1 MGIKLTTE
9 VKEVIHQM
17 IAITK
22 EFELGM
28 MNTLVLFD
36 ALLLNRLFATSMEVS
51 SSCKLELISDDVQ
64 RILRNGY
71 CEDANEEENKTE
83 KNSTEAVFSSEHET
97 KTTECFIESKAYQKD
112 DIHIFTSC
120 IVEACGTNCGG
131 VDFSQDL
138 ADVFTYAIQIVTEEK
153 REGVTFKDI
162 AISFSENLSKA
173 MMELLGEWDTDISEF
188 QKNYNEATSNM
199 EQEFYIPT
207 SLTGCVT
214 ILNNKFIDNP
224 NCEILGRD
232 AECEEIWRNMM
243 KKTKRNV
250 ILVGKPGVGKSSIV
264 YKLTSDIVNQRCP
277 EMFNDFIVLSL
288 DVNNIISGT
297 TLRGQAEERF
307 QDLIELMKKHNN
319 VILEAVIEKAK
330 QLQGMY
336 GKRTILFI
344 DEIHMIVGAG
354 AVSHGEKQD
363 LSNALKPILAGDDAI
378 VIGATTDEEYAQTFG
393 MEGALRRRF
402 KTITVREPR
411 TTEVYDM
418 LKESIRQLEEF
429 HGVRISKKMVEMIIF
444 YSSCFNYN
452 TSNPDRTKD
461 LIDVSMVTAR
471 MSGKDRVDRESI
483 MKNFGAN
490 FEEFR
495 NMSEEMVRSTA
506 YHEVGHFV
514 VQRFSDKLIDRKA
527 IAISIVPAEGY
538 LGLTVTDA
546 TDKTV
551 NKDKSYFTDLIA
563 DLLAGRIAEKL
574 FMKSENNA
582 GAESDLEKATKIAFK
597 MVTKYGMT
605 SRLGENQIYLNDK
618 DYQMQTP
625 AVTEIVNREVQK
637 ILEEAAKKATLVLDE
652 HQEVV
657 EELVNELTK
666 KGMLSGKELDSII
679 EHHERK
685 QTVTV

>member
-1 MGIKLTTE
+1 MGIELSME
-9 VKEVIHQM
+9 VKDIIQRMVETVKRYHL
-17 IAITK
+17 
-22 EFELGM
+22 EM

-36 ALLLNRLFATSMEVS
+36 TLLLNRLFATAIEVS
-51 SSCKLELISDDVQ
+51 SESTLEEIVSEVRKLIKNKDLPEQEGNNNRGFQEAIASAEKGEFFLTCIAQTCSATDV
-64 RILRNGY
+64 
-71 CEDANEEENKTE
+71 
-83 KNSTEAVFSSEHET
+83 
-97 KTTECFIESKAYQKD
+97 
-112 DIHIFTSC
+112 
-120 IVEACGTNCGG
+120 GTR
-131 VDFSQDL
+131 FSQDL
-138 ADVFTYAIQIVTEEK
+138 AFVFSFATDMAMAENRKEVTYEDVAK
-153 REGVTFKDI
+153 
-162 AISFSENLSKA
+162 SFIENLSEN
-173 MMELLGEWDTDISEF
+173 MLEVFSDLEINVPEF
-188 QKNYNEATSNM
+188 KEHYEGAIA
-199 EQEFYIPT
+199 EKLEEFKIPA
-207 SLTGCVT
+207 SLTGCITV
-214 ILNNKFIDNP
+214 LNDKFKDEAQ
-224 NCEILGRD
+224 CDILGRD
-232 AECEEIWRNMM
+232 KECEEIWRNMM

-277 EMFNDFIVLSL
+277 EMFYDFIVLSL
-288 DVNNIISGT
+288 DVNNIIAGT
-297 TLRGQAEERF
+297 SLRGQAEERF
-307 QDLIELMKKHNN
+307 QDLIDLLKKHDN
-319 VILEAVIEKAK
+319 V
-330 QLQGMY
+330 
-336 GKRTILFI
+336 ILFI

-402 KTITVREPR
+402 KTINVREPK

-429 HGVRISKKMVEMIIF
+429 HEVRISKKMVEMIIF
-444 YSSCFNYN
+444 YSSCFNHN

-471 MSGKDRVDRESI
+471 MSGKDHVDRASI

-490 FEEFR
+490 FEEFH

-506 YHEVGHFV
+506 YHEIGHFIV
-514 VQRFSDKLIDRKA
+514 LHFSDKLINREVT
-527 IAISIVPAEGY
+527 AISIIPSDGY
-538 LGLTVTDA
+538 LGVTVSDA
-546 TDKTV
+546 TEKTV
-551 NKDKSYFTDLIA
+551 NCDKSYFTDLIA
-563 DLLAGRIAEKL
+563 ESLAGRIAEKI
-574 FMKSENNA
+574 FMKIENNA
-582 GAESDLEKATKIAFK
+582 GAENDLEKATKIAFK

-666 KGMLSGKELDSII
+666 KGMLSGKELNSII
-679 EHHERK
+679 ELYEQK
-685 QTVTV
+685 QAVTV

>member
-1 MGIKLTTE
+1 MGIELSME
-9 VKEVIHQM
+9 VKDIIQRMVETVKRYHL
-17 IAITK
+17 
-22 EFELGM
+22 EM

-36 ALLLNRLFATSMEVS
+36 TLLLNRLFATAVEVS
-51 SSCKLELISDDVQ
+51 SESTLEEIVSEVRKLIKNKDLLEQ
-64 RILRNGY
+64 
-71 CEDANEEENKTE
+71 EENNNRGFQEAIASAE
-83 KNSTEAVFSSEHET
+83 KGEFFLT
-97 KTTECFIESKAYQKD
+97 
-112 DIHIFTSC
+112 C
-120 IVEACGTNCGG
+120 IAQTCSATDVGTR
-131 VDFSQDL
+131 FSQDL
-138 ADVFTYAIQIVTEEK
+138 AFVFSFAIDMAMAENRKEVTYEDVAK
-153 REGVTFKDI
+153 
-162 AISFSENLSKA
+162 SFIENLSENMLEVFSDLEINVPEFKEHYEGA
-173 MMELLGEWDTDISEF
+173 IAEELEEF
-188 QKNYNEATSNM
+188 K
-199 EQEFYIPT
+199 IPA
-207 SLTGCVT
+207 SLTGCITV
-214 ILNNKFIDNP
+214 LNDKFKDKAQ
-224 NCEILGRD
+224 CDILGRD
-232 AECEEIWRNMM
+232 KECEEIWRNMM

-264 YKLTSDIVNQRCP
+264 YKLTSDIVNRRCP
-277 EMFNDFIVLSL
+277 EIFYDFIVLSL
-288 DVNNIISGT
+288 DVNNIIAGT
-297 TLRGQAEERF
+297 SLRGQAEERF
-307 QDLIELMKKHNN
+307 QDLIDLLKKHDN
-319 VILEAVIEKAK
+319 V
-330 QLQGMY
+330 
-336 GKRTILFI
+336 ILFI

-363 LSNALKPILAGDDAI
+363 LSNVLKPILAGDDAI

-402 KTITVREPR
+402 KTINVREPK

-429 HGVRISKKMVEMIIF
+429 HEVRISKKMVEMIIF
-444 YSSCFNYN
+444 YSACFNYN

-506 YHEVGHFV
+506 YHEVGHFI

-527 IAISIVPAEGY
+527 IAISVVPAEGY

-563 DLLAGRIAEKL
+563 DLLAGRIAEKV

-637 ILEEAAKKATLVLDE
+637 ILEEVAKKATLVLDE

-666 KGMLSGKELDSII
+666 KGMLSGKELNSII
-679 EHHERK
+679 ELYEQKAGCDRIIN
-685 QTVTV
+685 T

>member
-1 MGIKLTTE
+1 MGIELSME
-9 VKEVIHQM
+9 VKDIIQRMVETVKRYHL
-17 IAITK
+17 
-22 EFELGM
+22 EM

-36 ALLLNRLFATSMEVS
+36 TLLLNRLFATAVEVS
-51 SSCKLELISDDVQ
+51 SESTLEEIVSEVRKLIKNKDLLEQ
-64 RILRNGY
+64 
-71 CEDANEEENKTE
+71 EENNNRGFQEAIASAE
-83 KNSTEAVFSSEHET
+83 KGEFFLT
-97 KTTECFIESKAYQKD
+97 
-112 DIHIFTSC
+112 C
-120 IVEACGTNCGG
+120 IAQTCSATDVGTR
-131 VDFSQDL
+131 FSQDL
-138 ADVFTYAIQIVTEEK
+138 AFVFSFAIDMAMAENRKEVTYEDVAQ
-153 REGVTFKDI
+153 
-162 AISFSENLSKA
+162 SFIENLSENMLEVFSDLDINVPEFKEHYEGA
-173 MMELLGEWDTDISEF
+173 IAEELEEF
-188 QKNYNEATSNM
+188 K
-199 EQEFYIPT
+199 IPA
-207 SLTGCVT
+207 SLTGCITV
-214 ILNNKFIDNP
+214 LNDKFKDKAQ
-224 NCEILGRD
+224 CDILGRD
-232 AECEEIWRNMM
+232 KECEEIWRNMM

-264 YKLTSDIVNQRCP
+264 YKLTSDIVNRRCP
-277 EMFNDFIVLSL
+277 EIFYDFIVLSL
-288 DVNNIISGT
+288 DVNNIIAGT
-297 TLRGQAEERF
+297 SLRGQAEERF
-307 QDLIELMKKHNN
+307 QDLIDLLKKHDN
-319 VILEAVIEKAK
+319 V
-330 QLQGMY
+330 
-336 GKRTILFI
+336 ILFI

-363 LSNALKPILAGDDAI
+363 LSNVLKPILAGDDAI

-402 KTITVREPR
+402 KTINVREPK

-429 HGVRISKKMVEMIIF
+429 HEVRISKKMVEMIIF
-444 YSSCFNYN
+444 YSACFNYN

-506 YHEVGHFV
+506 YHEVGHFI

-563 DLLAGRIAEKL
+563 DLLAGRIAEKV

-666 KGMLSGKELDSII
+666 KGMLSGKELNSII
-679 EHHERK
+679 ELYEQK
-685 QTVTV
+685 QAVTV

>member
-1 MGIKLTTE
+1 MGIELSME
-9 VKEVIHQM
+9 VKDIIQRMVEAVKRYHL
-17 IAITK
+17 
-22 EFELGM
+22 EM

-36 ALLLNRLFATSMEVS
+36 TLLLNRLFATSIEVS
-51 SSCKLELISDDVQ
+51 SESTLEEIVSEVRKLIKNKDLLEQ
-64 RILRNGY
+64 
-71 CEDANEEENKTE
+71 EENNNRGFQEAIASEE
-83 KNSTEAVFSSEHET
+83 KGELFLT
-97 KTTECFIESKAYQKD
+97 
-112 DIHIFTSC
+112 C
-120 IVEACGTNCGG
+120 IAQTCSATDVGTR
-131 VDFSQDL
+131 FSQDL
-138 ADVFTYAIQIVTEEK
+138 AFVFSFAIDMVMAENRKEVTYEDVAK
-153 REGVTFKDI
+153 
-162 AISFSENLSKA
+162 SFIENLSENMLEVFSDLEINVPEFKEHYEGA
-173 MMELLGEWDTDISEF
+173 IAEELEEF
-188 QKNYNEATSNM
+188 K
-199 EQEFYIPT
+199 IPA
-207 SLTGCVT
+207 SLTGCITV
-214 ILNNKFIDNP
+214 LNDKFKDEAQ
-224 NCEILGRD
+224 CDILGRD
-232 AECEEIWRNMM
+232 KECEEIWRNMM

-277 EMFNDFIVLSL
+277 EMFYDFIVLSL
-288 DVNNIISGT
+288 DVNNIIAGT
-297 TLRGQAEERF
+297 SLRGQAEERF
-307 QDLIELMKKHNN
+307 QDLIDLLKKHDN
-319 VILEAVIEKAK
+319 V
-330 QLQGMY
+330 
-336 GKRTILFI
+336 ILFI

-354 AVSHGEKQD
+354 AASHGEKQD
-363 LSNALKPILAGDDAI
+363 LSNALKPILAGEDAI

-402 KTITVREPR
+402 KTINVREPK

-429 HGVRISKKMVEMIIF
+429 HEVRISKKMVEMIIF
-444 YSSCFNYN
+444 YSSCFNHN

-495 NMSEEMVRSTA
+495 NMSEEMIRSTA
-506 YHEVGHFV
+506 YHEVGHFM

-551 NKDKSYFTDLIA
+551 NKDKSYCTDLIA
-563 DLLAGRIAEKL
+563 ELLAGRIAEKL
-574 FMKSENNA
+574 FMKIENNA

-637 ILEEAAKKATLVLDE
+637 ILDESAKRATFLLNKYKGL
-652 HQEVV
+652 V

-666 KGMLSGKELDSII
+666 KGMLSGKELNSII
-679 EHHERK
+679 ELYEQK
-685 QTVTV
+685 QAVTV

>member
-1 MGIKLTTE
+1 MGIELSME
-9 VKEVIHQM
+9 VKDIIQRMVETVKRYHL
-17 IAITK
+17 
-22 EFELGM
+22 EM

-36 ALLLNRLFATSMEVS
+36 TLLLNRLFATAVEVS
-51 SSCKLELISDDVQ
+51 SESTLEEIVSEVRKLIKNKDLLEQ
-64 RILRNGY
+64 
-71 CEDANEEENKTE
+71 EENNNRGFQEAIASAE
-83 KNSTEAVFSSEHET
+83 KGEFFLT
-97 KTTECFIESKAYQKD
+97 
-112 DIHIFTSC
+112 C
-120 IVEACGTNCGG
+120 IAQTCSATDVGTR
-131 VDFSQDL
+131 FSQDL
-138 ADVFTYAIQIVTEEK
+138 AFVFSFAIDMAMAENRKEVTYEDVAK
-153 REGVTFKDI
+153 
-162 AISFSENLSKA
+162 SFIENLSENMLEVFSDLDINVPEFKEHYEGA
-173 MMELLGEWDTDISEF
+173 IAEELEEF
-188 QKNYNEATSNM
+188 K
-199 EQEFYIPT
+199 IPA
-207 SLTGCVT
+207 SLTGCITV
-214 ILNNKFIDNP
+214 LNDKFKDKAQ
-224 NCEILGRD
+224 CDILGRD
-232 AECEEIWRNMM
+232 KECEEIWRNMM

-277 EMFNDFIVLSL
+277 EIFYDFIVLSL
-288 DVNNIISGT
+288 DVNNIIAGT
-297 TLRGQAEERF
+297 SLRGQAEERF
-307 QDLIELMKKHNN
+307 QDLIDLLKKHDN
-319 VILEAVIEKAK
+319 V
-330 QLQGMY
+330 
-336 GKRTILFI
+336 ILFI

-429 HGVRISKKMVEMIIF
+429 HEVRISKKMVEMIIF
-444 YSSCFNYN
+444 YSACFNYN

-461 LIDVSMVTAR
+461 LIDVAMVTAR

-506 YHEVGHFV
+506 YHEVGHFI

-563 DLLAGRIAEKL
+563 DLLAGRIAEKV

-685 QTVTV
+685 QTVAV

>member
-1 MGIKLTTE
+1 MGIELSME
-9 VKEVIHQM
+9 VKDIIQRMVETVKRYHL
-17 IAITK
+17 
-22 EFELGM
+22 EM

-36 ALLLNRLFATSMEVS
+36 TLLLNRLFATAVEVS
-51 SSCKLELISDDVQ
+51 SESTLEEIVSEVRNLIKNKDLLEQ
-64 RILRNGY
+64 
-71 CEDANEEENKTE
+71 EENNNRGFQEAIASAE
-83 KNSTEAVFSSEHET
+83 KGELFLT
-97 KTTECFIESKAYQKD
+97 
-112 DIHIFTSC
+112 C
-120 IVEACGTNCGG
+120 IAQTCSATDVGTR
-131 VDFSQDL
+131 FSQDL
-138 ADVFTYAIQIVTEEK
+138 AFVFSFAIDMAMAENRKEVTYEDVAK
-153 REGVTFKDI
+153 
-162 AISFSENLSKA
+162 SFIENLSENMLEVFSDLEINVPEFKEHYEGA
-173 MMELLGEWDTDISEF
+173 IAEELEEF
-188 QKNYNEATSNM
+188 K
-199 EQEFYIPT
+199 IPA
-207 SLTGCVT
+207 SLTGCITV
-214 ILNNKFIDNP
+214 LNDKFKDKAQ
-224 NCEILGRD
+224 CDILGRD
-232 AECEEIWRNMM
+232 KECEEIWRNMM

-277 EMFNDFIVLSL
+277 EIFYDFIVLSL
-288 DVNNIISGT
+288 DVNNIIAGT
-297 TLRGQAEERF
+297 SLRGQAEERF
-307 QDLIELMKKHNN
+307 QDLIDLLKKHDN
-319 VILEAVIEKAK
+319 V
-330 QLQGMY
+330 
-336 GKRTILFI
+336 ILFI

-402 KTITVREPR
+402 KTINVREPK

-429 HGVRISKKMVEMIIF
+429 HEVRISKKMVEMIIF
-444 YSSCFNYN
+444 YSACFNYN

-461 LIDVSMVTAR
+461 LIDVAMVTAR

-506 YHEVGHFV
+506 YHEVGHFI

-563 DLLAGRIAEKL
+563 DLLAGRIAEKV

-666 KGMLSGKELDSII
+666 KGMLSGKELNSII
-679 EHHERK
+679 ELYEQK
-685 QTVTV
+685 QAVTV

>member
-1 MGIKLTTE
+1 MGIELSME
-9 VKEVIHQM
+9 VKDIIQRMVETVKRYHL
-17 IAITK
+17 
-22 EFELGM
+22 EM

-36 ALLLNRLFATSMEVS
+36 TLLLNRLFATAVEVS
-51 SSCKLELISDDVQ
+51 SESTLEEIVSEVRKLIKNKDLLEQ
-64 RILRNGY
+64 
-71 CEDANEEENKTE
+71 EENNNRGFQEAIASAE
-83 KNSTEAVFSSEHET
+83 KGEFFLT
-97 KTTECFIESKAYQKD
+97 
-112 DIHIFTSC
+112 C
-120 IVEACGTNCGG
+120 IAQTCSATDVGTR
-131 VDFSQDL
+131 FSQDL
-138 ADVFTYAIQIVTEEK
+138 AFVFSFAIDMAMAENRKEVTYEDVAK
-153 REGVTFKDI
+153 
-162 AISFSENLSKA
+162 SFIENLSENMLEVFSDLEINVPEFKEHYEGA
-173 MMELLGEWDTDISEF
+173 IAEELEEF
-188 QKNYNEATSNM
+188 K
-199 EQEFYIPT
+199 IPA
-207 SLTGCVT
+207 SLTGCITV
-214 ILNNKFIDNP
+214 LNDKFKDKAQ
-224 NCEILGRD
+224 CDILGRD
-232 AECEEIWRNMM
+232 KECEEIWRNMM

-277 EMFNDFIVLSL
+277 EIFYDFIVLSL
-288 DVNNIISGT
+288 DVNNIIAGT
-297 TLRGQAEERF
+297 SLRGQAEERF
-307 QDLIELMKKHNN
+307 QDLIDLLKKHDN
-319 VILEAVIEKAK
+319 V
-330 QLQGMY
+330 
-336 GKRTILFI
+336 ILFI

-363 LSNALKPILAGDDAI
+363 LSNVLKPILAGDDAI

-402 KTITVREPR
+402 KTINVREPK

-429 HGVRISKKMVEMIIF
+429 HEVRISKKMVEMIIF
-444 YSSCFNYN
+444 YSACFNYN

-506 YHEVGHFV
+506 YHEVGHFI

-563 DLLAGRIAEKL
+563 DLLAGRIAEKV

-666 KGMLSGKELDSII
+666 KGMLSGKELNSII
-679 EHHERK
+679 ELYEQK
-685 QTVTV
+685 QVVTV

>member
-1 MGIKLTTE
+1 MGIELSME
-9 VKEVIHQM
+9 VKDIIQRMVETVKRYHL
-17 IAITK
+17 
-22 EFELGM
+22 EM

-36 ALLLNRLFATSMEVS
+36 TLLLNRLFATAIEVS
-51 SSCKLELISDDVQ
+51 SESTLEEIVSEVRKLIKNKDLLEQ
-64 RILRNGY
+64 
-71 CEDANEEENKTE
+71 EENNNRGFQEAIASAE
-83 KNSTEAVFSSEHET
+83 KGELFLT
-97 KTTECFIESKAYQKD
+97 
-112 DIHIFTSC
+112 C
-120 IVEACGTNCGG
+120 IAQTCSATDVGTR
-131 VDFSQDL
+131 FSQDL
-138 ADVFTYAIQIVTEEK
+138 AFVFSFAIDMSMAENRKEVTYE
-153 REGVTFKDI
+153 DI
-162 AISFSENLSKA
+162 AKSFIENLSENMLEVFSDLEINVPEFKENYEGA
-173 MMELLGEWDTDISEF
+173 IAEELEEF
-188 QKNYNEATSNM
+188 K
-199 EQEFYIPT
+199 IPA
-207 SLTGCVT
+207 SLTGCITV
-214 ILNNKFIDNP
+214 LNDKFKDEAQ
-224 NCEILGRD
+224 CDILGRD
-232 AECEEIWRNMM
+232 KECEEIWHNMM

-277 EMFNDFIVLSL
+277 EIFYDFIVLSL
-288 DVNNIISGT
+288 DVNNIIAGT
-297 TLRGQAEERF
+297 SLRGQAEERF
-307 QDLIELMKKHNN
+307 QDLIDLLKKHDN
-319 VILEAVIEKAK
+319 V
-330 QLQGMY
+330 
-336 GKRTILFI
+336 ILFI

-506 YHEVGHFV
+506 YHEVGHFI

-563 DLLAGRIAEKL
+563 AFLAGRIAEKI
-574 FMKSENNA
+574 FMKIENNA
-582 GAESDLEKATKIAFK
+582 GAENDLEKATKIAFK

-625 AVTEIVNREVQK
+625 AVTEIVNREVQE
-637 ILEEAAKKATLVLDE
+637 ILDE
-652 HQEVV
+652 SAKRATFLLNKYKGLV

-666 KGMLSGKELDSII
+666 KGMLSGKELNSII
-679 EHHERK
+679 ELYEQK
-685 QTVTV
+685 QAVTV

>member
-1 MGIKLTTE
+1 MGIELSME
-9 VKEVIHQM
+9 VKDIIQRMVETVKRYHL
-17 IAITK
+17 
-22 EFELGM
+22 EM

-36 ALLLNRLFATSMEVS
+36 TLLLNRLFATAIEVS
-51 SSCKLELISDDVQ
+51 SESTLEEIVSEVRKLIKNKDLLEQ
-64 RILRNGY
+64 
-71 CEDANEEENKTE
+71 EENNNRGFQEAIASAE
-83 KNSTEAVFSSEHET
+83 KGELFLT
-97 KTTECFIESKAYQKD
+97 
-112 DIHIFTSC
+112 C
-120 IVEACGTNCGG
+120 IAQTCSATDVGTR
-131 VDFSQDL
+131 FSQDL
-138 ADVFTYAIQIVTEEK
+138 AFVFSFAIDMSMAENRKEVTYE
-153 REGVTFKDI
+153 DI
-162 AISFSENLSKA
+162 AKSFIENLSENMLEVFSDLEINVPEFKENYEGA
-173 MMELLGEWDTDISEF
+173 IAEELEEF
-188 QKNYNEATSNM
+188 K
-199 EQEFYIPT
+199 IPA
-207 SLTGCVT
+207 SLTGCITV
-214 ILNNKFIDNP
+214 LNDKFKDEAQ
-224 NCEILGRD
+224 CDILGRD
-232 AECEEIWRNMM
+232 KECEEIWHNMM

-277 EMFNDFIVLSL
+277 EIFYDFIVLSL
-288 DVNNIISGT
+288 DVNNIIAGT
-297 TLRGQAEERF
+297 SLRGQAEERF
-307 QDLIELMKKHNN
+307 QDLIDLLKKHDN
-319 VILEAVIEKAK
+319 V
-330 QLQGMY
+330 
-336 GKRTILFI
+336 ILFI

-418 LKESIRQLEEF
+418 LKEYIRQLEEF

-506 YHEVGHFV
+506 YHEVGHFI
-514 VQRFSDKLIDRKA
+514 VQRFYDKLIDRKA

-563 DLLAGRIAEKL
+563 DLLAGRIAEKV
-574 FMKSENNA
+574 FMKIENNA
-582 GAESDLEKATKIAFK
+582 GAENDLEKATKIAFK

-625 AVTEIVNREVQK
+625 AVTEIVNREVQE
-637 ILEEAAKKATLVLDE
+637 ILDE
-652 HQEVV
+652 SAKRATFLLNKYKGLV

-666 KGMLSGKELDSII
+666 KGMLSGKELNSII
-679 EHHERK
+679 ELYEQK
-685 QTVTV
+685 QAVTV

>member
-1 MGIKLTTE
+1 MGIKVSSEVHNIIQQMMVTT
-9 VKEVIHQM
+9 K
-17 IAITK
+17 K
-22 EFELGM
+22 FELGM

-36 ALLLNRLFATSMEVS
+36 TLLLNRLFATSVEAASACTLDEISKDVLQILQ
-51 SSCKLELISDDVQ
+51 CKDFDE
-64 RILRNGY
+64 RKNTK
-71 CEDANEEENKTE
+71 NEQNIHNQFYEQEG
-83 KNSTEAVFSSEHET
+83 
-97 KTTECFIESKAYQKD
+97 ESKEEKY
-112 DIHIFTSC
+112 IFKLLLQ
-120 IVEACGTNCGG
+120 EACGKDGTEIK
-131 VDFSQDL
+131 FSQDL
-138 ADVFTYAIQIVTEEK
+138 ADVFTYAIQMTTDEK
-153 REGVTFKDI
+153 RTEVTFEDI
-162 AISFSENLSKA
+162 VVAFLENLSKEMLYLFSEWDVDVSELKENFNGA
-173 MMELLGEWDTDISEF
+173 VECTSKKFSIPPSLLGCIT
-188 QKNYNEATSNM
+188 
-199 EQEFYIPT
+199 
-207 SLTGCVT
+207 V
-214 ILNNKFIDNP
+214 LNDKFKENQ

-232 AECEEIWRNMM
+232 KECEEIWRNMM

-250 ILVGKPGVGKSSIV
+250 ILLGKPGVGKSSIV
-264 YKLTSDIVNQRCP
+264 YKLTSDIVNQKCP
-277 EMFNDFIVLSL
+277 EDFNDFIVLSL
-288 DVNNIISGT
+288 DVNNIVAGT
-297 TLRGQAEERF
+297 NLRGQAEERF
-307 QDLIELMKKHNN
+307 QDLIELIKKHHN
-319 VILEAVIEKAK
+319 V
-330 QLQGMY
+330 
-336 GKRTILFI
+336 ILFI

-354 AVSHGEKQD
+354 ATSKDEKQD

-506 YHEVGHFV
+506 YHEVGHFI

-563 DLLAGRIAEKL
+563 DLLAGRIAEKV

-597 MVTKYGMT
+597 MVTRYGMA

-618 DYQMQTP
+618 DYQMQTS
-625 AVTEIVNREVQK
+625 AVTETVNREIQK
-637 ILEEAAKKATLVLDE
+637 ILDESAQRATFLLNKYKG
-652 HQEVV
+652 VV

-666 KGMLSGKELDSII
+666 KGMLSGKELNSII
-679 EHHERK
+679 ELYEQK
-685 QTVTV
+685 QAVTV

>member
-1 MGIKLTTE
+1 MGIELSME
-9 VKEVIHQM
+9 VKDIIQRMVETVKRYHL
-17 IAITK
+17 
-22 EFELGM
+22 EM

-36 ALLLNRLFATSMEVS
+36 TLLLNRLFATAVEVS
-51 SSCKLELISDDVQ
+51 SESTLEEIVSEVRKLIKNKDLLEQ
-64 RILRNGY
+64 
-71 CEDANEEENKTE
+71 EENNNRGFQEAIASAE
-83 KNSTEAVFSSEHET
+83 KGEFFLT
-97 KTTECFIESKAYQKD
+97 
-112 DIHIFTSC
+112 C
-120 IVEACGTNCGG
+120 IAQTCSATDVGTR
-131 VDFSQDL
+131 FSQDL
-138 ADVFTYAIQIVTEEK
+138 AFVFSFATDMAMAENRKEVTYEDVAK
-153 REGVTFKDI
+153 
-162 AISFSENLSKA
+162 SFIENLSEN
-173 MMELLGEWDTDISEF
+173 MLEVFSDLEINVPEF
-188 QKNYNEATSNM
+188 KEHYEGAIA
-199 EQEFYIPT
+199 EKLEEFKIPA
-207 SLTGCVT
+207 SLTGCITV
-214 ILNNKFIDNP
+214 LNDKFKDEAQ
-224 NCEILGRD
+224 CDILGRD
-232 AECEEIWRNMM
+232 KECEEIWRNMM

-277 EMFNDFIVLSL
+277 EMFYDFIVLSL
-288 DVNNIISGT
+288 DVNNIIAGT
-297 TLRGQAEERF
+297 SLRGQAEERF
-307 QDLIELMKKHNN
+307 QDLIDLLKKHDN
-319 VILEAVIEKAK
+319 V
-330 QLQGMY
+330 
-336 GKRTILFI
+336 ILFI

-402 KTITVREPR
+402 KTINVREPK

-429 HGVRISKKMVEMIIF
+429 HEVRISKKMVEMIIF
-444 YSSCFNYN
+444 YSSCFNHN

-471 MSGKDRVDRESI
+471 MSGKDHVDRASI

-490 FEEFR
+490 FEEFH

-506 YHEVGHFV
+506 YHEIGHFIV
-514 VQRFSDKLIDRKA
+514 LRFSDKLINREVT
-527 IAISIVPAEGY
+527 AISIIPSDGY
-538 LGLTVTDA
+538 LGVTVSDA
-546 TDKTV
+546 TEKTV
-551 NKDKSYFTDLIA
+551 NCDKSYFTDLIA
-563 DLLAGRIAEKL
+563 ESLAGRIAEKI
-574 FMKSENNA
+574 FMKIENNA
-582 GAESDLEKATKIAFK
+582 GAENDLEKATKIAFK

>member
-1 MGIKLTTE
+1 MGIELSME
-9 VKEVIHQM
+9 VKDIIQRMVETVKRYHL
-17 IAITK
+17 
-22 EFELGM
+22 EM

-36 ALLLNRLFATSMEVS
+36 TLLLNRLFATAVEVS
-51 SSCKLELISDDVQ
+51 SESTLEEIVSEVRKLIKNKDLLEQ
-64 RILRNGY
+64 
-71 CEDANEEENKTE
+71 EENNNRGFQEAIASAE
-83 KNSTEAVFSSEHET
+83 KGEFFLT
-97 KTTECFIESKAYQKD
+97 
-112 DIHIFTSC
+112 C
-120 IVEACGTNCGG
+120 IAQTCSATDVGTR
-131 VDFSQDL
+131 FSQDL
-138 ADVFTYAIQIVTEEK
+138 AFVFSFAIDMAMAENRKEVTYEDVAK
-153 REGVTFKDI
+153 
-162 AISFSENLSKA
+162 SFIENLSENMLEVFSDLEINVPEFKEHYEGA
-173 MMELLGEWDTDISEF
+173 IAEELEEF
-188 QKNYNEATSNM
+188 K
-199 EQEFYIPT
+199 IPA
-207 SLTGCVT
+207 SLTGCITV
-214 ILNNKFIDNP
+214 LNDKFKDKAQ
-224 NCEILGRD
+224 CDILGRD
-232 AECEEIWRNMM
+232 KECEEIWRNMM

-277 EMFNDFIVLSL
+277 EIFYDFIVLSL
-288 DVNNIISGT
+288 DVNNIIAGT
-297 TLRGQAEERF
+297 SLRGRAEERF
-307 QDLIELMKKHNN
+307 QDLIDLLKKHDN
-319 VILEAVIEKAK
+319 V
-330 QLQGMY
+330 
-336 GKRTILFI
+336 ILFI

-363 LSNALKPILAGDDAI
+363 LSNVLKPILAGDDAI

-402 KTITVREPR
+402 KTINVREPK

-429 HGVRISKKMVEMIIF
+429 HEVRISKKMVEMIIF
-444 YSSCFNYN
+444 YSACFNYN

-506 YHEVGHFV
+506 YHEVGHFI

-563 DLLAGRIAEKL
+563 DLLAGRIAEKV

-666 KGMLSGKELDSII
+666 KGMLSGKELNSII
-679 EHHERK
+679 ELYEQK
-685 QTVTV
+685 QAVTV

>member
-1 MGIKLTTE
+1 MGIGLSME
-9 VKEVIHQM
+9 VKDIIQRMVETVKRYHL
-17 IAITK
+17 
-22 EFELGM
+22 EM

-36 ALLLNRLFATSMEVS
+36 TLLLNRLFATSIEVS
-51 SSCKLELISDDVQ
+51 SESTLEEIISEVRKLIKNKDLLEQ
-64 RILRNGY
+64 
-71 CEDANEEENKTE
+71 EENNNRGFQEAIASEE
-83 KNSTEAVFSSEHET
+83 KGELFLT
-97 KTTECFIESKAYQKD
+97 
-112 DIHIFTSC
+112 C
-120 IVEACGTNCGG
+120 IAQTCSATDVGTR
-131 VDFSQDL
+131 FSQDL
-138 ADVFTYAIQIVTEEK
+138 AFVFSFAIDMVMAENRKEVTYEDVAK
-153 REGVTFKDI
+153 
-162 AISFSENLSKA
+162 SFIENLSENMLEVFSDLEINVPEFKEHYEGA
-173 MMELLGEWDTDISEF
+173 IAEELEEF
-188 QKNYNEATSNM
+188 K
-199 EQEFYIPT
+199 IPA
-207 SLTGCVT
+207 SLTGCITV
-214 ILNNKFIDNP
+214 LNDKFKDEAQ
-224 NCEILGRD
+224 CDILGRD
-232 AECEEIWRNMM
+232 KECEEIWRNMM

-277 EMFNDFIVLSL
+277 DMFYDFIVLSL
-288 DVNNIISGT
+288 DVNNIIAGT
-297 TLRGQAEERF
+297 SLRGQAEERF
-307 QDLIELMKKHNN
+307 QDLIDLLKKHDN
-319 VILEAVIEKAK
+319 V
-330 QLQGMY
+330 
-336 GKRTILFI
+336 ILFI

-354 AVSHGEKQD
+354 AASRGEKQD
-363 LSNALKPILAGDDAI
+363 LSNALKPILAGEDAI

-402 KTITVREPR
+402 KTISVREPK

-429 HGVRISKKMVEMIIF
+429 HEVRISKKMVEMIIF

-495 NMSEEMVRSTA
+495 NMSEEMIRSTA
-506 YHEVGHFV
+506 YHEVGHFI

-551 NKDKSYFTDLIA
+551 NKDKSYCTDLIA
-563 DLLAGRIAEKL
+563 ELLAGRIAEKL
-574 FMKSENNA
+574 FMKIENNA

-637 ILEEAAKKATLVLDE
+637 ILDESAKRATFLLNKYKRL
-652 HQEVV
+652 V

-666 KGMLSGKELDSII
+666 KGMLSGKELNSII
-679 EHHERK
+679 ELYEQK
-685 QTVTV
+685 QAVTV

>member
-1 MGIKLTTE
+1 MGIELSME
-9 VKEVIHQM
+9 VKDIIQRMVETVKRYHL
-17 IAITK
+17 
-22 EFELGM
+22 EM

-36 ALLLNRLFATSMEVS
+36 TLLLNRLFATAVEVS
-51 SSCKLELISDDVQ
+51 SESTLEEIVSEVRKLIKNKDLLEQ
-64 RILRNGY
+64 
-71 CEDANEEENKTE
+71 EENNNRGFQEAIASAE
-83 KNSTEAVFSSEHET
+83 KGEFFLT
-97 KTTECFIESKAYQKD
+97 
-112 DIHIFTSC
+112 C
-120 IVEACGTNCGG
+120 IAQTCSATDVGTR
-131 VDFSQDL
+131 FSQDL
-138 ADVFTYAIQIVTEEK
+138 AFVFSFAIDMAMAENRKEVTYEDVAK
-153 REGVTFKDI
+153 
-162 AISFSENLSKA
+162 SFIENLSENMLEVFSDLEINVPEFKEHYEGA
-173 MMELLGEWDTDISEF
+173 IAEELEEF
-188 QKNYNEATSNM
+188 K
-199 EQEFYIPT
+199 IPA
-207 SLTGCVT
+207 SLTGCITV
-214 ILNNKFIDNP
+214 LNDKFKDKAQ
-224 NCEILGRD
+224 CDILGRD
-232 AECEEIWRNMM
+232 KECEEIWRNMM

-264 YKLTSDIVNQRCP
+264 YKLTSDIVNRRCP
-277 EMFNDFIVLSL
+277 EIFYDFIVLSL
-288 DVNNIISGT
+288 DVNNIIAGT
-297 TLRGQAEERF
+297 SLRGQAEERF
-307 QDLIELMKKHNN
+307 QDLIDLLKKHDN
-319 VILEAVIEKAK
+319 V
-330 QLQGMY
+330 
-336 GKRTILFI
+336 ILFI

-363 LSNALKPILAGDDAI
+363 LSNVLKPILAGDDAI

-402 KTITVREPR
+402 KTINVREPK

-429 HGVRISKKMVEMIIF
+429 HEVRISKKMVEMIIF
-444 YSSCFNYN
+444 YSACFNYN

-506 YHEVGHFV
+506 YHEVGHFI

-527 IAISIVPAEGY
+527 IAISVVPAEGY

-563 DLLAGRIAEKL
+563 DLLAGRIAEKV

-637 ILEEAAKKATLVLDE
+637 ILEEVAKKATLVLDE

-666 KGMLSGKELDSII
+666 KGMLSGKELNSII
-679 EHHERK
+679 ELYEQK
-685 QTVTV
+685 QAVTV

>member
-1 MGIKLTTE
+1 MGNELSME
-9 VKEVIHQM
+9 VKDIIQRMVETVKRYHL
-17 IAITK
+17 
-22 EFELGM
+22 EM

-36 ALLLNRLFATSMEVS
+36 TLLLNRLFATAVEVS
-51 SSCKLELISDDVQ
+51 SESTLEEIVSEVRKLIKNKDLLEQ
-64 RILRNGY
+64 
-71 CEDANEEENKTE
+71 EENNNRGFQEAIASAE
-83 KNSTEAVFSSEHET
+83 KGEFFLT
-97 KTTECFIESKAYQKD
+97 
-112 DIHIFTSC
+112 C
-120 IVEACGTNCGG
+120 IAQTCSATDVGTR
-131 VDFSQDL
+131 FSQDL
-138 ADVFTYAIQIVTEEK
+138 AFVFSFAIDMAMAENRKEVTYEDVAK
-153 REGVTFKDI
+153 
-162 AISFSENLSKA
+162 SFIENLSENMLEVFSDLEINVPEFKEHYEGA
-173 MMELLGEWDTDISEF
+173 IAEELEEF
-188 QKNYNEATSNM
+188 K
-199 EQEFYIPT
+199 IPA
-207 SLTGCVT
+207 SLTGCITV
-214 ILNNKFIDNP
+214 LNDKFKDKAQ
-224 NCEILGRD
+224 CDILGRD
-232 AECEEIWRNMM
+232 KECEEIWRNMM

-277 EMFNDFIVLSL
+277 EIFYDFIVLSL
-288 DVNNIISGT
+288 DVNNIIAGT
-297 TLRGQAEERF
+297 SLRGQAEERF
-307 QDLIELMKKHNN
+307 QDLIDLLKKHDN
-319 VILEAVIEKAK
+319 V
-330 QLQGMY
+330 
-336 GKRTILFI
+336 ILFI

-363 LSNALKPILAGDDAI
+363 LSNVLKPILAGDDAI

-402 KTITVREPR
+402 KTINVREPK

-429 HGVRISKKMVEMIIF
+429 HEVRISKKMVEMIIF
-444 YSSCFNYN
+444 YSACFNYN

-506 YHEVGHFV
+506 YHEVGHFI

-563 DLLAGRIAEKL
+563 DLLAGRIAEKV

-666 KGMLSGKELDSII
+666 KGMLSGKELNSII
-679 EHHERK
+679 ELYEQK
-685 QTVTV
+685 QAVTV

>member
-17 IAITK
+17 IVITK
-22 EFELGM
+22 KFNLGM
-28 MNTLVLFD
+28 MNTFVLFD
-36 ALLLNRLFATSMEVS
+36 TLLLNRLFATSIEVS
-51 SSCKLELISDDVQ
+51 SESTLEEIVSEVRKLIKNKDLLEQ
-64 RILRNGY
+64 
-71 CEDANEEENKTE
+71 EENNNRGFQEAIASEE
-83 KNSTEAVFSSEHET
+83 KGELFLT
-97 KTTECFIESKAYQKD
+97 
-112 DIHIFTSC
+112 C
-120 IVEACGTNCGG
+120 IAQTCSATDVGTR
-131 VDFSQDL
+131 FSQDL
-138 ADVFTYAIQIVTEEK
+138 AFVFSFAIDMVMAENRKEVTYEDVAK
-153 REGVTFKDI
+153 
-162 AISFSENLSKA
+162 SFIENLSENMLEVFSDLEINVPEFKEHYEGA
-173 MMELLGEWDTDISEF
+173 IAEELEEF
-188 QKNYNEATSNM
+188 K
-199 EQEFYIPT
+199 IPA
-207 SLTGCVT
+207 SLTGCITV
-214 ILNNKFIDNP
+214 LNDKFKDEAQ
-224 NCEILGRD
+224 CDILGRD
-232 AECEEIWRNMM
+232 KECEEIWRNMM

-277 EMFNDFIVLSL
+277 DMFYDFIVLSL
-288 DVNNIISGT
+288 DVNNIIAGT
-297 TLRGQAEERF
+297 SLRGQAEERF
-307 QDLIELMKKHNN
+307 QDLIDLLKKHDN
-319 VILEAVIEKAK
+319 V
-330 QLQGMY
+330 
-336 GKRTILFI
+336 ILFI

-354 AVSHGEKQD
+354 AASRGEKQD
-363 LSNALKPILAGDDAI
+363 LSNALKPILAGEDAI
-378 VIGATTDEEYAQTFG
+378 VIGATIDEEYAQTFG

-402 KTITVREPR
+402 KTINVREPK

-418 LKESIRQLEEF
+418 LKESIIQLEEF
-429 HGVRISKKMVEMIIF
+429 HEVRISKKMVEMIIF

-495 NMSEEMVRSTA
+495 NMSEEMIRSTA
-506 YHEVGHFV
+506 YHEVGHFI

-551 NKDKSYFTDLIA
+551 NKDKSYFMDLIA

-574 FMKSENNA
+574 FMKIENNA

-637 ILEEAAKKATLVLDE
+637 ILDESAKRATFLLNKYKGL
-652 HQEVV
+652 V

-666 KGMLSGKELDSII
+666 KGMLSGKELNSII
-679 EHHERK
+679 ELYEQK
-685 QTVTV
+685 QAVTV

>member
-1 MGIKLTTE
+1 MGIELSME
-9 VKEVIHQM
+9 VKDIIQRMVETVKRYHL
-17 IAITK
+17 
-22 EFELGM
+22 EM

-36 ALLLNRLFATSMEVS
+36 TLLLNRLFATAVEVS
-51 SSCKLELISDDVQ
+51 SESTLEEIVSEVRNLIKNKDLLEQ
-64 RILRNGY
+64 
-71 CEDANEEENKTE
+71 EENNNRGFQEAIASAE
-83 KNSTEAVFSSEHET
+83 KGELFLT
-97 KTTECFIESKAYQKD
+97 
-112 DIHIFTSC
+112 C
-120 IVEACGTNCGG
+120 IAQTCSATDVGTR
-131 VDFSQDL
+131 FSQDL
-138 ADVFTYAIQIVTEEK
+138 AFVFSFAIDMAMAENRKEVTYEDVAK
-153 REGVTFKDI
+153 
-162 AISFSENLSKA
+162 SFIENLSENMLEVFSDLEINVPEFKEHYEGA
-173 MMELLGEWDTDISEF
+173 IAEELEEF
-188 QKNYNEATSNM
+188 K
-199 EQEFYIPT
+199 IPA
-207 SLTGCVT
+207 SLTGCITV
-214 ILNNKFIDNP
+214 LNDKFKDKAQ
-224 NCEILGRD
+224 CDILGRD
-232 AECEEIWRNMM
+232 KECEEIWRNMM

-250 ILVGKPGVGKSSIV
+250 ILVGKPSVGKSSIV

-277 EMFNDFIVLSL
+277 EIFYDFIVLSL
-288 DVNNIISGT
+288 DVNNIIAGT
-297 TLRGQAEERF
+297 SLRGQAEERF
-307 QDLIELMKKHNN
+307 QDLIDLLKKHDN
-319 VILEAVIEKAK
+319 V
-330 QLQGMY
+330 
-336 GKRTILFI
+336 ILFI

-402 KTITVREPR
+402 KTINVREPK

-429 HGVRISKKMVEMIIF
+429 HEVRISKKMVEMIIF

-506 YHEVGHFV
+506 YHEVGHFI

-597 MVTKYGMT
+597 MVTKYGMA
-605 SRLGENQIYLNDK
+605 SRLGENQSYLNDK

-666 KGMLSGKELDSII
+666 KGMLSGKELNSII
-679 EHHERK
+679 ELYEQK
-685 QTVTV
+685 QAVTV

>member
-1 MGIKLTTE
+1 MGIELSME
-9 VKEVIHQM
+9 VKDIIQRMVETVKRYHL
-17 IAITK
+17 
-22 EFELGM
+22 EM

-36 ALLLNRLFATSMEVS
+36 TLLLNRLFATAVEVS
-51 SSCKLELISDDVQ
+51 SESTLEEIVSEVRKLIKNKDLLEQ
-64 RILRNGY
+64 
-71 CEDANEEENKTE
+71 EENNNRGFQEAIASAE
-83 KNSTEAVFSSEHET
+83 KGEFFLT
-97 KTTECFIESKAYQKD
+97 
-112 DIHIFTSC
+112 C
-120 IVEACGTNCGG
+120 IAQTCSATDVGTR
-131 VDFSQDL
+131 FSQDL
-138 ADVFTYAIQIVTEEK
+138 AFVFSFAIDMAMAENRKEVTYEDVAK
-153 REGVTFKDI
+153 
-162 AISFSENLSKA
+162 SFIENLSENMLEVFSDLEINVPEFKEHYEGA
-173 MMELLGEWDTDISEF
+173 IAEELEEF
-188 QKNYNEATSNM
+188 K
-199 EQEFYIPT
+199 IPA
-207 SLTGCVT
+207 SLTGCITV
-214 ILNNKFIDNP
+214 LNDKFKDKAQ
-224 NCEILGRD
+224 CDILGRD
-232 AECEEIWRNMM
+232 KECEEIWRNMM

-264 YKLTSDIVNQRCP
+264 YKLTSDIVNRRCP
-277 EMFNDFIVLSL
+277 EIFYDFIVLSL
-288 DVNNIISGT
+288 DVNNIIAGT
-297 TLRGQAEERF
+297 SLRGQAEERF
-307 QDLIELMKKHNN
+307 QDLIDLLKKHDN
-319 VILEAVIEKAK
+319 V
-330 QLQGMY
+330 
-336 GKRTILFI
+336 ILFI
-344 DEIHMIVGAG
+344 DEIYMIVGAG

-363 LSNALKPILAGDDAI
+363 LSNVLKPILAGDDAI

-402 KTITVREPR
+402 KTINVREPK

-429 HGVRISKKMVEMIIF
+429 HEVRISKKMVEMIIF
-444 YSSCFNYN
+444 YSACFNYN

-506 YHEVGHFV
+506 YHEVGHFI

-527 IAISIVPAEGY
+527 IAISVVPAEGY

-563 DLLAGRIAEKL
+563 DLLAGRIAEKV

-666 KGMLSGKELDSII
+666 KGMLSGKELNSII
-679 EHHERK
+679 ELYEQK
-685 QTVTV
+685 QAVTV

>member
-1 MGIKLTTE
+1 MGIELSME
-9 VKEVIHQM
+9 VKDIIQRMVETVKRYHL
-17 IAITK
+17 
-22 EFELGM
+22 EM

-36 ALLLNRLFATSMEVS
+36 TLLLNRLFATAVEVS
-51 SSCKLELISDDVQ
+51 SESTLEEIVSEVRKLIKNKDLLEQ
-64 RILRNGY
+64 
-71 CEDANEEENKTE
+71 EENNNRGFQEAIASAE
-83 KNSTEAVFSSEHET
+83 KGEFFLT
-97 KTTECFIESKAYQKD
+97 
-112 DIHIFTSC
+112 C
-120 IVEACGTNCGG
+120 IAQTCSATDVGTR
-131 VDFSQDL
+131 FSQDL
-138 ADVFTYAIQIVTEEK
+138 AFVFSFAIDMAMAENRKEVTYEDVAK
-153 REGVTFKDI
+153 
-162 AISFSENLSKA
+162 SFIENLSENMLEVFSDLDINVPEFKEHYEGA
-173 MMELLGEWDTDISEF
+173 IAEELEEF
-188 QKNYNEATSNM
+188 K
-199 EQEFYIPT
+199 IPA
-207 SLTGCVT
+207 SLTGCITV
-214 ILNNKFIDNP
+214 LNDKLKDKAQ
-224 NCEILGRD
+224 CDILGRD
-232 AECEEIWRNMM
+232 KECEEIWRNMM

-277 EMFNDFIVLSL
+277 EIFYDFIVLSL
-288 DVNNIISGT
+288 DVNNIIAGT
-297 TLRGQAEERF
+297 SLRGQAEERF
-307 QDLIELMKKHNN
+307 QDLIDLLKKHDN
-319 VILEAVIEKAK
+319 V
-330 QLQGMY
+330 
-336 GKRTILFI
+336 ILFI

-363 LSNALKPILAGDDAI
+363 LSNVLKPILAGDDAI

-402 KTITVREPR
+402 KTINVREPK

-429 HGVRISKKMVEMIIF
+429 HEVRISKKMVEMIIF
-444 YSSCFNYN
+444 YSACFNYN

-506 YHEVGHFV
+506 YHEVGHFI

-563 DLLAGRIAEKL
+563 DLLAGRIAEKV

-666 KGMLSGKELDSII
+666 KGMLSGKELNSII
-679 EHHERK
+679 ELYEQK
-685 QTVTV
+685 QAVTV

>member
-22 EFELGM
+22 EFEPGM

-71 CEDANEEENKTE
+71 CEDANEEGNKTE
-83 KNSTEAVFSSEHET
+83 KNSTDAVFPSEHET
-97 KTTECFIESKAYQKD
+97 KTTENFIESKAYQED
-112 DIHIFTSC
+112 DVHIFTSC
-120 IVEACGTNCGG
+120 IVDACGTNCGG
-131 VDFSQDL
+131 IDFSQDL
-138 ADVFTYAIQIVTEEK
+138 ADVFNYAIQIVTEEK
-153 REGVTFKDI
+153 REWVTFKDI

-173 MMELLGEWDTDISEF
+173 MMELLVEWDTDISEF

-214 ILNNKFIDNP
+214 ILNSKFIDNP

-297 TLRGQAEERF
+297 
-307 QDLIELMKKHNN
+307 
-319 VILEAVIEKAK
+319 
-330 QLQGMY
+330 
-336 GKRTILFI
+336 
-344 DEIHMIVGAG
+344 G

-506 YHEVGHFV
+506 YHEVGHFI

-597 MVTKYGMT
+597 MVTKYGMA

-666 KGMLSGKELDSII
+666 KGMLSGKELNSII
-679 EHHERK
+679 ELYEQK
-685 QTVTV
+685 QAVTV